1 MDINIQPV
9 TRNHVQ
15 EELISSEHRFKRST
29 LETCF
34 GPHIHRVTVRDVLL
48 TVLENTDEQG
58 LVGLAVPPVDRD
70 LGMERLRD
78 PDVQLTVEDRS
89 Q

>member
-1 MDINIQPV
+1 M
-9 TRNHVQ
+9 
-15 EELISSEHRFKRST
+15 
-29 LETCF
+29 
-34 GPHIHRVTVRDVLL
+34 RDVLL

-70 LGMERLRD
+70 LGVERLRD